1 MRRYTPRQT
10 AVMVSATTLALLGS
24 SPIAALAKDSNRRES
39 SAESEHRIPKVE
51 VRHSEADDQHNDE
64 HSDDHQQPGT
74 STPGAPAPA
83 TTSVPQ
89 TVPPTAPPTV
99 PPVTTPPTTAPPTT
113 PPTTKPS
120 TPTTT
125 KPIPPAPTIRVSQ
138 TFLATKVGAPIR
150 MDTTVTNDAAKAGA
164 VSVLITMSS
173 TGALPGYLEA
183 KALTGTW
190 TCSAYA
196 AKPVS
201 PQQYTCTGNL
211 AAKSSGVITVSSG
224 SSIAGPAGQMVI
236 AGVVVNP
243 GGVASGATAT
253 SS

>member
-24 SPIAALAKDSNRRES
+24 SPLAALAKDSNRRES
-39 SAESEHRIPKVE
+39 NVESERHPPKVD
-51 VRHSEADDQHNDE
+51 VRHPDIEDQHV
-64 HSDDHQQPGT
+64 DDHEQSDTSVPGSPNPT
-74 STPGAPAPA
+74 
-83 TTSVPQ
+83 TTSV
-89 TVPPTAPPTV
+89 TPTL
-99 PPVTTPPTTAPPTT
+99 PPTTPPPTT
-113 PPTTKPS
+113 PPTTTPPSTTKPTPTTTKP

-125 KPIPPAPTIRVSQ
+125 KPIPPAPMIRVSQ
-138 TFLATKVGAPIR
+138 AFLATKVGAPIR
-150 MDTTVTNDAAKAGA
+150 MDTTVTNDAATAGA
-164 VSVLITMSS
+164 VSVLITVSS

-183 KALTGTW
+183 KVLTGTW

-201 PQQYTCTGNL
+201 PQQYTCTGNV

-224 SSIAGPAGQMVI
+224 SSIAGPVGQLVI

-243 GGVASGATAT
+243 GGIAGGATAIY
-253 SS
+253 S